1 MSKYRFKN
9 STIYLGDSD
18 LPLNKF
24 SITDSIELHAIE
36 NELLIQSYE
45 LFYHRLDEHTIF
57 DEAYFITLHK
67 ATFSPLYEWAGEY
80 RTLDM
85 SKGDSRFCLA
95 AYLHESSKKIFDALS
110 QDESLYRGD
119 SLFIE
124 EFAHKLAY
132 YKCEL
137 IALHPFYELNGRIT
151 RMFFD
156 MIAAYNGYPFIDYSA
171 IAPDDYID
179 ASIKCVQFANCSKME
194 KIILDGLRQASK

>member
-9 STIYLGDSD
+9 SSIYIGDSD
-18 LPLNKF
+18 LPHNKL
-24 SITDSIELHAIE
+24 SITDPLELHAIE
-36 NELLIQSYE
+36 NELLIEAYE
-45 LFYHRLDEHTIF
+45 LFYSRLDKETIF
-57 DEAYFITLHK
+57 DETYFITLHK
-67 ATFSPLYEWAGEY
+67 ATFSPLYDWAGEY
-80 RTLDM
+80 RTLEM

-110 QDESLYRGD
+110 RDELIYRGD
-119 SLFIE
+119 SLSIK

-156 MIAAYNGYPFIDYSA
+156 MIAAYNGYQFIDYSGISPEA
-171 IAPDDYID
+171 YIN
-179 ASIKCVQFANCSKME
+179 ASIECVQFADCGKMD
-194 KIILDGLRQASK
+194 KIILDGLYRA

>member
-9 STIYLGDSD
+9 SSIYIGDSD
-18 LPLNKF
+18 LPHNKL
-24 SITDSIELHAIE
+24 SISDPLELHAIE
-36 NELLIQSYE
+36 NELLIEAYQ
-45 LFYHRLDEHTIF
+45 LFYDRINEETIF
-57 DEAYFITLHK
+57 DEAYFISLHK
-67 ATFSPLYEWAGEY
+67 ATFSPLYDWAGEY

-95 AYLHESSKKIFDALS
+95 AYLHESSKKIFDELS
-110 QDESLYRGD
+110 HDESIYRGD
-119 SLFIE
+119 SLSIE

-156 MIAAYNGYPFIDYSA
+156 MIAAYNGYPFIDYSGIHPEA
-171 IAPDDYID
+171 YID
-179 ASIKCVQFANCSKME
+179 ASIECVQFADCEKME
-194 KIILDGLRQASK
+194 KIILEGLKK